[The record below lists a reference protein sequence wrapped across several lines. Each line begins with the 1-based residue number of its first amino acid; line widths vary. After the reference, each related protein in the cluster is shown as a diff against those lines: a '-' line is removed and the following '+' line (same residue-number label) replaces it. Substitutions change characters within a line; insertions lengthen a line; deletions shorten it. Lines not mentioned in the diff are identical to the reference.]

1 MHWLKL
7 LKNNLNQHL
16 FKSKHLRVSYLEVP
30 GKYGGSSLFNDIF
43 LCLTLKS

>member
-16 FKSKHLRVSYLEVP
+16 FKSKHLRVSYLEESIKFIWAERKEP
-30 GKYGGSSLFNDIF
+30 GHDAAH
-43 LCLTLKS
+43 